1 MKLSGILLICLA
13 AAAFASDRIGH
24 PFAPLSMEDQ
34 QEGSALVQG
43 NNAFAID
50 LFGEVC
56 SSGENSNVFFSPLSI
71 SAALGMTY
79 AGAEGETATEMAEVL
94 HFSRSPEI
102 TSNQFRHLTW
112 SLEEGNTQDTGT
124 DSGEPLTLA
133 ISNGL
138 WVQNGFPLL
147 DSFVSEL
154 VSCYNAQVENLDFAG
169 DSEGSRETINSW
181 VAQST
186 MEKILDLIPSG
197 ILSADTRVVLTNAV
211 YFKASWQHPFNASVT
226 SDGRFLLEN
235 GTSVTVPMMS
245 QERLFSYAGEEQW
258 SAVSMDYA
266 GNTARMI
273 IILPEIEMDEF
284 EETFTAELLQEIT
297 GSLRSQNILL
307 TMPGFEFTESISLSD
322 ILRNMGMELAFS
334 VSADFSGITGSRD
347 LFISEVLHKAF
358 VKVDEEGTEA
368 AAATAVVMNLLSIP
382 EPPVEMN
389 INKPFIFLIMD
400 NSTDAILFMGRVM
413 DPSV

>member
-1 MKLSGILLICLA
+1 
-13 AAAFASDRIGH
+13 
-24 PFAPLSMEDQ
+24 
-34 QEGSALVQG
+34 
-43 NNAFAID
+43 
-50 LFGEVC
+50 
-56 SSGENSNVFFSPLSI
+56 
-71 SAALGMTY
+71 
-79 AGAEGETATEMAEVL
+79 
-94 HFSRSPEI
+94 
-102 TSNQFRHLTW
+102 
-112 SLEEGNTQDTGT
+112 
-124 DSGEPLTLA
+124 
-133 ISNGL
+133 
-138 WVQNGFPLL
+138 
-147 DSFVSEL
+147 
-154 VSCYNAQVENLDFAG
+154 
-169 DSEGSRETINSW
+169 
-181 VAQST
+181 
-186 MEKILDLIPSG
+186 
-197 ILSADTRVVLTNAV
+197 
-211 YFKASWQHPFNASVT
+211 
-226 SDGRFLLEN
+226 
-235 GTSVTVPMMS
+235 
-245 QERLFSYAGEEQW
+245 
-258 SAVSMDYA
+258 MDYA